1 MGGKAS
7 VEKKTEDALIDSGV
21 ASVPYH
27 SVHLD
32 NSEAWQEELSTR
44 GQISNDS
51 G

>member
-32 NSEAWQEELSTR
+32 NRKHVKVPGYS
-44 GQISNDS
+44 
-51 G
+51 